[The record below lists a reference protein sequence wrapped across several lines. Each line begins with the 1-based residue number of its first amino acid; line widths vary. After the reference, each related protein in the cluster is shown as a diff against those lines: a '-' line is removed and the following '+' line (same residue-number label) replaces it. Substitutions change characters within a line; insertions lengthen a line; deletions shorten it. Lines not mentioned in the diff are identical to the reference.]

1 MSLINGKDVIFMI
14 KKEWQ
19 RLLHNPLLIV
29 VLAAIILIPSI
40 YAGFFLASM
49 WDPYG
54 ELDKLPVAVV
64 NKDVAVMY
72 DGEEIAIGDELVK
85 NLKED
90 ASLNYSFVDDETAQQ
105 GLRNGDYYMVITIP
119 EDFSYNATT
128 VLDDNPEKMQ
138 LQYET
143 DPATNYVA
151 MKLSESAM
159 TKIELSLERKVTE
172 TYAETLFE
180 KLGTL
185 GDSLDDASSGTSQIL
200 DGEIAMQD
208 GVSALTDGTDEL
220 ADGASDLNTG
230 LVTYMDGTAAID
242 DGASALASGA
252 GSLSDGAKKVNS
264 GAVSLYDGTSKLATA
279 AATITGGAQTL
290 ESGSA
295 QLASGVDSLAA
306 GSASVAEGASS
317 VADGA
322 SALNDGLA
330 TLDSSMP
337 VMTGA
342 IGQLDDGA
350 SALNTGISTY
360 TSSVDL
366 AAASSGDLASGLG
379 ALDSAV
385 NGTGGLKDSSA
396 LYKSNMDNL
405 AATASSLA
413 ANGAISQ
420 DLADKIQ
427 AMDTAYASIDSAIA
441 GQGGL
446 CDSVTALSSGAS
458 QLNTGL
464 NTIVGTDNANSKAL
478 RDGAAALSDGASQ
491 LDSSAATLASGVS
504 QLASGASELKDG
516 SAALAAGASQVSDGA
531 AAAAAGAESVTA
543 GASALNSGLGQ
554 FSNGVSDLNAG
565 ASTLASGTAA
575 LSQGASDLAAGAGEL
590 KDGTD
595 ELVSNNDAILTGS
608 SELASGA
615 GELDEGMNTLSDSI
629 PELVDGTSTLYD
641 GLSEGAAKLDDTNK
655 NDVNAQMFASPLTTT
670 ETKLTEVSD
679 NGHAMAA
686 YMMSV
691 GLWVACLA
699 FCLMYPLTKHD
710 GLESGFKWWLSKAS
724 VLYPMAV
731 VQAVVLVLVLHFA
744 LGFEP
749 ARLGQ
754 TILVA
759 CLTSVAFMS
768 IMYFFNVLLGKV
780 GSFLMLIFMVLQL
793 AGSAGTYPIE
803 VSGPLA
809 AALNK
814 YMPFTYTV
822 AAFRSSIG
830 GGEPFPSAV
839 KILLAIFICSSVLTV
854 ILFVIRGKR
863 ELAGK
868 TNLYDVMEA
877 HGFA

>member
-1 MSLINGKDVIFMI
+1 MI

-185 GDSLDDASSGTSQIL
+185 GNSLDDASSGTSQIL

-342 IGQLDDGA
+342 IGQLDNGA

-385 NGTGGLKDSSA
+385 NGNGGLKDSSA

-405 AATASSLA
+405 AATASYLA
-413 ANGAISQ
+413 ANGAIPQ
-420 DLADKIQ
+420 ELADNIQ
-427 AMDTAYASIDSAIA
+427 DMDTAYASMDSAIA

-478 RDGAAALSDGASQ
+478 RDGAAALSEGASQ

-554 FSNGVSDLNAG
+554 FSNGVSDLNSG

-575 LSQGASDLAAGAGEL
+575 LSQGASDLAAGAGKL
-590 KDGTD
+590 KDGTA
-595 ELVSNNDAILTGS
+595 ELVSNNDAILAGS

-724 VLYPMAV
+724 VLYPMAI

-749 ARLGQ
+749 ARLTQ

-768 IMYFFNVLLGKV
+768 IMYFFNVLLGKI

-854 ILFVIRGKR
+854 ILFVIRGKK

>member
-230 LVTYMDGTAAID
+230 LVTYMDGTTAID

-405 AATASSLA
+405 ATTASDLA
-413 ANGAISQ
+413 AKGAIPQ
-420 DLADKIQ
+420 DFAYKIQ
-427 AMDTAYASIDSAIA
+427 AMDTAYASMDSAIA

-478 RDGAAALSDGASQ
+478 CDGAAALSDGASQ

-554 FSNGVSDLNAG
+554 FSNGVSDLNTG

-575 LSQGASDLAAGAGEL
+575 LSQGASDLAAGAGKL
-590 KDGTD
+590 KDGTA
-595 ELVSNNDAILTGS
+595 ELVSNNDAILAGS
-608 SELASGA
+608 SELAFGA

-724 VLYPMAV
+724 VLYPMAI

-749 ARLGQ
+749 ARLTQ

-768 IMYFFNVLLGKV
+768 IMYFFNVLLGKI

-793 AGSAGTYPIE
+793 AGSAGTYPLE

-854 ILFVIRGKR
+854 ILFVIRGKK

>member
-366 AAASSGDLASGLG
+366 AAASSGDLASGLV

-396 LYKSNMDNL
+396 LYKSNMDDL
-405 AATASSLA
+405 ATTASDLA
-413 ANGAISQ
+413 ANGAIPK

-427 AMDTAYASIDSAIA
+427 AMDTAYASMDSAIA
-441 GQGGL
+441 DQGGL

-504 QLASGASELKDG
+504 QLASGASKLKDG

-575 LSQGASDLAAGAGEL
+575 LSQGASDLAEGAGEL
-590 KDGTD
+590 KDGTA

-655 NDVNAQMFASPLTTT
+655 NDVNAQMFASPLATT

-768 IMYFFNVLLGKV
+768 IMYFFNVLLGKI

-793 AGSAGTYPIE
+793 AGSAGTYPLE

-854 ILFVIRGKR
+854 ILFVIRGKK